1 MAELRLEASAPVGGD
16 AAPLVGLTDLMV
28 IAGPSGPVLISAA
41 RGGGWLSAYDV
52 SGGAARLLD
61 RWEIGE
67 AYLQLES
74 TDVVP
79 LPDGGLWLAG
89 LASAG
94 MVRVDWHGTGFGPVR
109 DLAVSGLDMRV
120 VSTVSMVSQGA
131 GMAGFAGRRDGGLT
145 VLRMDA
151 QGQVTDVVPVTT
163 GDPMHQAR
171 VTAVETVQTAN
182 GTYGFAAFGW
192 KDMISA
198 VRLEAGGDVT
208 HAGDVTTTSR
218 SPGIAQPGALGAV
231 KVDGVPYL
239 VAAASG
245 SGSLSVFSVEPG
257 GALIMTDHVLDNRDT
272 RFSDAAH
279 LEVIEVGGRSYAIAA
294 GRDSGLSLFE
304 ILPGGRLHHLE
315 SVAATIGVPLGGIT
329 DIAVSPASDGGLRI
343 WVATQQAPHLVEFNV
358 MGLPAGVVR
367 AADDNGLALDGTA
380 GSDVLAGGSGN
391 DSLSGG
397 AGRDVLMDGA
407 GEDTLRGGAGA
418 DVFILSGD
426 GESDRVM
433 DFEPGLDRLD
443 LTGLAPVRDF
453 DDVIVSATPWG
464 ARISFLEEEIIVRK
478 PGGGALDRADF
489 VEGGLVTTDR
499 LKVVLDVTGGP
510 DGTDG
515 TGSDG
520 SGEQDSGNDPGG
532 NPASGDSPDDGGT
545 SDGGGDPGAGDGG
558 GDSDPGGNPAS
569 GDGPDDGSMPGGG
582 GNPDDGDGQDA
593 GPAGISGNGS
603 PGADSMTGGAGND
616 TLSGLAGADTLRG
629 LGGDDSLVGGAGAD
643 LLDADW
649 QPPVAVDF
657 AGAAEAVAAM
667 IGRGDLVGADDVA
680 GSAFDDALIGDG
692 QANILRG
699 RAGDDVLNG
708 LSGDDTLE
716 GGAGADTLLGSRGA
730 DTLDGGTGRDM
741 ASFFNATG
749 PLFVDVRAGMASGE
763 GHAAGDT
770 LISIEDVFGSRFAD
784 TLRGNAGENAISGY
798 LGDDLIRAGGG
809 DDTLHGGGGDDSLFG
824 GRGDDF
830 LIGGDGADR
839 FIFEDT
845 NFGQDRIGDWEDG
858 VDKLDFIDAGL
869 DQDDFA
875 ILQVAGDTVLRLNSD
890 PGQAVMLTGVAASS
904 IWADDFL

>member
-67 AYLQLES
+67 GYLQLES

-120 VSTVSMVSQGA
+120 ISTVSMVSQGA
-131 GMAGFAGRRDGGLT
+131 EMAGFAGRLDGGLT

-163 GDPMHQAR
+163 GDPLHQAR
-171 VTAVETVQTAN
+171 VTAVETLQTTN

-198 VRLEAGGDVT
+198 VRLEPGGAVT
-208 HAGDVTTTSR
+208 HAGDVTAKSR

-245 SGSLSVFSVEPG
+245 SGSLSVFSVEAG

-304 ILPGGRLHHLE
+304 VLPGGRLHHLE

-329 DIAVSPASDGGLRI
+329 DIAVSAASNEGLRI

-367 AADDNGLALDGTA
+367 AADDNGLALDGSA
-380 GSDVLAGGSGN
+380 GSDVLAGGAGN

-407 GEDTLRGGAGA
+407 GEDTLRGGAGG

-453 DDVIVSATPWG
+453 DDLIVSPKPWG
-464 ARISFLEEEIIVRK
+464 ARIFFHDKEISVRRA
-478 PGGGALDRADF
+478 GGGALDREDF
-489 VEGGLVTTDR
+489 VNGGLVTIDR
-499 LKVVLDVTGGP
+499 LQVTV
-510 DGTDG
+510 DG
-515 TGSDG
+515 TGGGNGAGGNG
-520 SGEQDSGNDPGG
+520 SGG
-532 NPASGDSPDDGGT
+532 NPASGEGP
-545 SDGGGDPGAGDGG
+545 DGGGDPGGDGDPEPDDDTVGDDTGTGGDAGDNNTDPDGG
-558 GDSDPGGNPAS
+558 GEP
-569 GDGPDDGSMPGGG
+569 
-582 GNPDDGDGQDA
+582 
-593 GPAGISGNGS
+593 
-603 PGADSMTGGAGND
+603 
-616 TLSGLAGADTLRG
+616 
-629 LGGDDSLVGGAGAD
+629 
-643 LLDADW
+643 
-649 QPPVAVDF
+649 
-657 AGAAEAVAAM
+657 
-667 IGRGDLVGADDVA
+667 
-680 GSAFDDALIGDG
+680 
-692 QANILRG
+692 
-699 RAGDDVLNG
+699 
-708 LSGDDTLE
+708 
-716 GGAGADTLLGSRGA
+716 
-730 DTLDGGTGRDM
+730 
-741 ASFFNATG
+741 
-749 PLFVDVRAGMASGE
+749 
-763 GHAAGDT
+763 
-770 LISIEDVFGSRFAD
+770 
-784 TLRGNAGENAISGY
+784 
-798 LGDDLIRAGGG
+798 
-809 DDTLHGGGGDDSLFG
+809 
-824 GRGDDF
+824 
-830 LIGGDGADR
+830 DGADGSR
-839 FIFEDT
+839 
-845 NFGQDRIGDWEDG
+845 R
-858 VDKLDFIDAGL
+858 
-869 DQDDFA
+869 
-875 ILQVAGDTVLRLNSD
+875 
-890 PGQAVMLTGVAASS
+890 
-904 IWADDFL
+904 